1 MTAPALHPDRA
12 PRNPRRAGRKAVTM
26 TAAEL
31 DALTVLSVAEVAALL
46 RITEDTVRREIKA
59 GSLRAENYGSGK
71 NAVYRIPRE
80 ALGQWRA
87 ARTVAP
93 SAQAEK

>member
-12 PRNPRRAGRKAVTM
+12 PRNPRRAGRKAVTL

-31 DALTVLSVAEVAALL
+31 DALPVLSVAEVAALL
-46 RITEDTVRREIKA
+46 RITEDTVRREVKA
-59 GSLRAENYGSGK
+59 GNLRAENYGSGR

-80 ALGQWRA
+80 ALNEWRA
-87 ARTVAP
+87 SRTVTP
-93 SAQAEK
+93 GAQAGK